1 MSNRDT
7 RESGLAREEAAL
19 PENRLRGLDLLA
31 QWEVVL
37 CEPGCPGLTSNGKR
51 PEDWDE
57 MQNAGD

>member
-1 MSNRDT
+1 M
-7 RESGLAREEAAL
+7 
-19 PENRLRGLDLLA
+19 PVNRLRMLDLLA

-37 CEPGCPGLTSNGKR
+37 CEPGWPGLTSNGKR

>member
-1 MSNRDT
+1 MSNRVM
-7 RESGLAREEAAL
+7 RESAPDGRGGG
-19 PENRLRGLDLLA
+19 PENRLRMLNLLA

-37 CEPGCPGLTSNGKR
+37 REPVCPGLTSNGKR